1 MQLRSNALTISF
13 GTGLNIE
20 STVGIGSRRFLRTE
34 AGIKGNLISFS
45 LTHSITRKNSY
56 ESIISSNLSG
66 GKISLFAR
74 IFIFRKV
81 RGELSKTI
89 FDGWTKKIN
98 ERSII

>member
-1 MQLRSNALTISF
+1 MQLRSNAFTISF
-13 GTGLNIE
+13 GTGLNIDCN
-20 STVGIGSRRFLRTE
+20 VGIGNRKILRTE

-74 IFIFRKV
+74 IIILRRV
-81 RGELSKTI
+81 RGELSTTI
-89 FDGWTKKIN
+89 FGGWSNKIN
-98 ERSII
+98 QRYIN